1 MVVVGGLN
9 CREPLHASCYP
20 ELREAAESICPA
32 IRALVQ
38 VEAVDSL
45 KETEGVVRLR
55 SAMCSS
61 GENSSAPQFG
71 YAGDHLGQRESIEAE
86 GVSDPFGDLSHRSL
100 PVAQLEDRR
109 SRVIELVHLQRFR
122 LADHEAPGELGYVEA
137 RRPLRLIGV
146 GAAGVATAVNAL
158 H

>member
-20 ELREAAESICPA
+20 ELREAAESICPT

-55 SAMCSS
+55 SATI

-137 RRPLRLIGV
+137 RCPLRLIGV